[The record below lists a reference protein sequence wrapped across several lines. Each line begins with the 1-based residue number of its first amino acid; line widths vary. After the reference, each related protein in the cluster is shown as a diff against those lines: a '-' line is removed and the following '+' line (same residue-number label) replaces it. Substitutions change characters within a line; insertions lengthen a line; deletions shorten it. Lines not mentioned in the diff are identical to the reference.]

1 MFITRKC
8 LSRRTMLKGTGVAL
22 ALPLLDAMIPAGAA
36 WAQSADQGA
45 AKPRVRMGFVYF
57 PHGAVMRN
65 WVPQQTGTE
74 FEFSPILK
82 PLTPYKP
89 YVTVVSGLRNKGG
102 ESSDPHG
109 IMAGT
114 WLSCVGPKDRDGTG
128 DRGVTADQL
137 AARHIGQDT
146 ALPSLEVAGE
156 GGGSACAAGV
166 ASCGFGSTTA
176 FRTPT
181 QSLPMETNPR
191 KVFYQMFGQGD
202 TSEERVALL
211 EESGSV
217 LDYVR
222 QASAGLQR
230 KLGGA
235 DRAAVSD
242 YLDSIR
248 EVERRVQKMSANS
261 KSLAGLPNAPLG
273 IPEDFTELL
282 DVHFEMIAL
291 AWQTDQTRIA
301 SFMIAKEI
309 SMRTYNMVG
318 VSDAFHPLS
327 HHQND
332 PVKLERL
339 TRIQAYHTERFAKF
353 IKRLAGMKEGNA
365 TVLDQSIVLF
375 GSNMSNSDL
384 HNNDPLPSV
393 VLGKGGGSIKGGQHL
408 HYPQDTPHANLLL
421 TLLQRAKVPVQSLGN
436 STGTFAEV

>member
-1 MFITRKC
+1 MFITRKS
-8 LSRRTMLKGTGVAL
+8 LSRRTVLKGAGVAL
-22 ALPLLDAMIPAGAA
+22 ALPLLDAMIPAATA
-36 WAQSADQGA
+36 LAQTA
-45 AKPRVRMGFVYF
+45 AKPKVRMGFVYF
-57 PHGAVMRN
+57 PHGAVMKN
-65 WVPQQTGTE
+65 WVPEKTGAD

-82 PLTPYKP
+82 PLAPYKP
-89 YVTVVSGLRNKGG
+89 YVTIVSGLRNKGG

-128 DRGVTADQL
+128 DRGVTADQI

-166 ASCGFGSTTA
+166 ASCGFGGSTA
-176 FRTPT
+176 FRTPS

-217 LDYVR
+217 LDYVT
-222 QASAGLQR
+222 QASDSLKR
-230 KLGGA
+230 KLGEA
-235 DRAAVSD
+235 DKAAVSD
-242 YLDSIR
+242 YMDSIR
-248 EVERRVQKMSANS
+248 EVERRVQKMAANS
-261 KSLAGLPNAPLG
+261 KSLSNLPNAPLG

-301 SFMIAKEI
+301 SFMIAKEV

-332 PVKLERL
+332 PAKLERL
-339 TRIQAYHTERFAKF
+339 TRIQSYHTERFARF
-353 IKRLAGMKEGNA
+353 AKRLAGMKEGNG

-393 VLGKGGGSIKGGQHL
+393 VLGKGGGAIKGAQHL

-421 TLLQRAKVPVQSLGN
+421 TLLQRAGVPIQTLGN
-436 STGTFAEV
+436 STGALAEV

>member
-1 MFITRKC
+1 MFITRKS
-8 LSRRTMLKGTGVAL
+8 LSRRTVLKGAGVAL
-22 ALPLLDAMIPAGAA
+22 ALPLLDAMIPAATA
-36 WAQSADQGA
+36 LAQTA

-57 PHGAVMRN
+57 PHGAVMKN
-65 WVPQQTGTE
+65 WVPEKTGAD

-82 PLTPYKP
+82 PLAPYKP

-102 ESSDPHG
+102 ESSDPQG

-166 ASCGFGSTTA
+166 ASCGFGGSTA
-176 FRTPT
+176 FRTPY

-217 LDYVR
+217 LDYVT
-222 QASAGLQR
+222 QASDSLKR
-230 KLGGA
+230 KLGES
-235 DRAAVSD
+235 DQAAVSD
-242 YLDSIR
+242 YMDSIR
-248 EVERRVQKMSANS
+248 EVERRVQKMAANS
-261 KSLAGLPNAPLG
+261 KSLSNLPNAPLG

-301 SFMIAKEI
+301 SFMIAKEV

-318 VSDAFHPLS
+318 VPDAFHPLS

-332 PVKLERL
+332 PAKLERL
-339 TRIQAYHTERFAKF
+339 TRIQSYHTERFAKF
-353 IKRLAGMKEGNA
+353 AKRLAGMKEGNG

-393 VLGKGGGSIKGGQHL
+393 VLGKGGGAIKGGQHL

-421 TLLQRAKVPVQSLGN
+421 TLLQRAGVPVQTLGN
-436 STGTFAEV
+436 STGAFAEV

>member
-1 MFITRKC
+1 MFITRKS
-8 LSRRTMLKGTGVAL
+8 LSRRTVLKGAGVAL
-22 ALPLLDAMIPAGAA
+22 ALPLLDAMIPAGTA
-36 WAQSADQGA
+36 WAQTA
-45 AKPRVRMGFVYF
+45 ARPKVRMGFVYF
-57 PHGAVMRN
+57 PHGAVMKN
-65 WVPQQTGTE
+65 WMPEKPGTD
-74 FEFSPILK
+74 FEFSAILK
-82 PLTPYKP
+82 PLAPYKP
-89 YVTVVSGLRNKGG
+89 YVTIVTGLRNKGG

-114 WLSCVGPKDRDGTG
+114 WLSCVGPMDRDRTG
-128 DRGVTADQL
+128 DRGVTADQI
-137 AARHIGQDT
+137 AARRIGQDT

-166 ASCGFGSTTA
+166 ASCGFGGSTA
-176 FRTPT
+176 FRTPS

-217 LDYVR
+217 LDYVT
-222 QASAGLQR
+222 QATDSLKR
-230 KLGGA
+230 KLGDA
-235 DRAAVSD
+235 DKAAVND
-242 YLDSIR
+242 YTDSIR
-248 EVERRVQKMSANS
+248 EVERRVQKMAANS
-261 KSLAGLPNAPLG
+261 KSLSNLPNAPLG

-332 PVKLERL
+332 PAKLERL
-339 TRIQAYHTERFAKF
+339 TRIQNYHTERFAKF
-353 IKRLAGMKEGNA
+353 AKRLAGMKEGNGS
-365 TVLDQSIVLF
+365 VLDQSIVLF

-421 TLLQRAKVPVQSLGN
+421 TLLQRAGVSIQTLGN
-436 STGTFAEV
+436 STGAFAEV

>member
-1 MFITRKC
+1 MFITRKS
-8 LSRRTMLKGTGVAL
+8 LSRRTVLKGAGVAL
-22 ALPLLDAMIPAGAA
+22 ALPLLDAMIPAGTA
-36 WAQSADQGA
+36 WAQTV
-45 AKPRVRMGFVYF
+45 AKPKVRMGFVYF
-57 PHGAVMRN
+57 PHGAVMKN
-65 WVPQQTGTE
+65 WMPEKTGTD

-82 PLTPYKP
+82 PLAPYKP
-89 YVTVVSGLRNKGG
+89 YVTIVTGLRNKGG

-114 WLSCVGPKDRDGTG
+114 WLSCVGPTDRDGTG
-128 DRGVTADQL
+128 DRGVTADQI
-137 AARHIGQDT
+137 AARQIGQDT

-166 ASCGFGSTTA
+166 ASCGFGGSTA
-176 FRTPT
+176 FRTPS

-217 LDYVR
+217 LDYVT
-222 QASAGLQR
+222 QATDSLKR
-230 KLGGA
+230 KLGDA
-235 DRAAVSD
+235 DKAAVND
-242 YLDSIR
+242 YMDSIR
-248 EVERRVQKMSANS
+248 EVERRVQKMAANS
-261 KSLAGLPNAPLG
+261 KSLSNLPNAPLG

-332 PVKLERL
+332 PAKLERL
-339 TRIQAYHTERFAKF
+339 TRIQNYHTERFAKF
-353 IKRLAGMKEGNA
+353 AKRLAGMKEGNGS
-365 TVLDQSIVLF
+365 VLDQSIVLF

-393 VLGKGGGSIKGGQHL
+393 VLGKGGGAIKGGQHL

-421 TLLQRAKVPVQSLGN
+421 TLLQRAGVSIQTLGN

>member
-8 LSRRTMLKGTGVAL
+8 LSRRTVLKGAGMAL
-22 ALPLLDAMIPAGAA
+22 ALPLLDAMIPAGSAV
-36 WAQSADQGA
+36 AQTTV
-45 AKPRVRMGFVYF
+45 AKPKIRMGFVYF
-57 PHGAVMRN
+57 PHGAVIRN
-65 WVPQQTGTE
+65 WVPQQTGTD

-82 PLTPYKP
+82 PLAPYKP
-89 YVTVVSGLRNKGG
+89 YVTIVSGLRNKGG

-202 TSEERVALL
+202 TSDERVALL

-217 LDYVR
+217 LDYVA

-230 KLGGA
+230 KLGDS
-235 DRAAVSD
+235 DRTAVSD

-261 KSLAGLPNAPLG
+261 RSLANLPDAPLG

-301 SFMIAKEI
+301 SFMIAKEV

-339 TRIQAYHTERFAKF
+339 TRIQSYHTERFAKF
-353 IKRLAGMKEGNA
+353 VKRLAGMKEPAGS
-365 TVLDQSIVLF
+365 VLDQSIVLF

-421 TLLQRAKVPVQSLGN
+421 TLLQRANVPVQTLGN

>member
-1 MFITRKC
+1 MFITRKS
-8 LSRRTMLKGTGVAL
+8 LSRRTVLKGAGVAL
-22 ALPLLDAMIPAGAA
+22 ALPLLDAMIPAATA
-36 WAQSADQGA
+36 LAQTA

-57 PHGAVMRN
+57 PHGAVMKN
-65 WVPQQTGTE
+65 WVPEKTGAD

-82 PLTPYKP
+82 PLAPYKP

-166 ASCGFGSTTA
+166 ASCGFGGSTA
-176 FRTPT
+176 FRTPY

-217 LDYVR
+217 LDYVT
-222 QASAGLQR
+222 QASDSLKR
-230 KLGGA
+230 KLGES
-235 DRAAVSD
+235 DQAAVSD
-242 YLDSIR
+242 YMDSIR
-248 EVERRVQKMSANS
+248 EVERRVQKMAANS
-261 KSLAGLPNAPLG
+261 KSLSNLPNAPLG

-301 SFMIAKEI
+301 SFMIAKEV

-318 VSDAFHPLS
+318 VPDAFHPLS

-332 PVKLERL
+332 PAKLERL
-339 TRIQAYHTERFAKF
+339 TRIQSYHTERFAKF
-353 IKRLAGMKEGNA
+353 AKRLAGMKEGNG

-393 VLGKGGGSIKGGQHL
+393 VLGKGGGAIKGGQHL

-421 TLLQRAKVPVQSLGN
+421 TLLQRAGVPVQTLGN
-436 STGTFAEV
+436 STGTLAEV

>member
-1 MFITRKC
+1 MFITRKS
-8 LSRRTMLKGTGVAL
+8 LSRRTVLKGAGVAL
-22 ALPLLDAMIPAGAA
+22 ALPLLDAMIPAGTA
-36 WAQSADQGA
+36 WAQTA
-45 AKPRVRMGFVYF
+45 ARPKVRMGFVYF
-57 PHGAVMRN
+57 PHGAVMKN
-65 WVPQQTGTE
+65 WMPEKTGTD
-74 FEFSPILK
+74 FEFSAILK
-82 PLTPYKP
+82 PLAPYKP
-89 YVTVVSGLRNKGG
+89 YVTIVTGLRNKGG

-114 WLSCVGPKDRDGTG
+114 WLSCVGPMDRDRTG
-128 DRGVTADQL
+128 DRGVTADQI
-137 AARHIGQDT
+137 AARQIGQDT
-146 ALPSLEVAGE
+146 ALPSLEVTGE

-166 ASCGFGSTTA
+166 ASCGFGGSTA
-176 FRTPT
+176 FRTPS

-217 LDYVR
+217 LDYVT
-222 QASAGLQR
+222 QATDSLKR
-230 KLGGA
+230 KLGDA
-235 DRAAVSD
+235 DKAAVND
-242 YLDSIR
+242 YTDSIR
-248 EVERRVQKMSANS
+248 EVERRVQKMAANS
-261 KSLAGLPNAPLG
+261 KSLSNLPNAPLG

-332 PVKLERL
+332 PAKLERL
-339 TRIQAYHTERFAKF
+339 TRIQNYHTERFAKF
-353 IKRLAGMKEGNA
+353 AKRLAGMKEGNGS
-365 TVLDQSIVLF
+365 VLDQSIVLF

-421 TLLQRAKVPVQSLGN
+421 TLLQRAGVSIQTLGN
-436 STGTFAEV
+436 STGAFAEV

>member
-1 MFITRKC
+1 MFNTRKFI
-8 LSRRTMLKGTGVAL
+8 SRRTVLRGAGIAL
-22 ALPLLDAMIPAGAA
+22 ALPLLDAMIPASTAL
-36 WAQSADQGA
+36 AQTA
-45 AKPRVRMGFVYF
+45 AKPKMRMGFVYF
-57 PHGAVMRN
+57 PHGAVQAR
-65 WVPQQTGTE
+65 WVPKQTGTD
-74 FEFSPILK
+74 FEMSPILK
-82 PLTPYKP
+82 PLTAYKP
-89 YVTVVSGLRNKGG
+89 YMTVVSGLRNKGG

-114 WLSCVGPKDRDGTG
+114 WLSCVLPKDHDGT
-128 DRGVTADQL
+128 DRGVTADQI

-166 ASCGFGSTTA
+166 ASCGFGGTVA
-176 FRTPT
+176 FRTPS
-181 QSLPMETNPR
+181 QPLPMETNPR

-202 TSEERVALL
+202 TSDERTALL

-217 LDYVR
+217 LDYVVESS
-222 QASAGLQR
+222 ASLQR
-230 KLGGA
+230 KLGDT

-248 EVERRVQKMSANS
+248 EVERRIQKMTASS
-261 KSLAGLPNAPLG
+261 KSLANLPNAPLG

-291 AWQTDQTRIA
+291 AFQTDQTRIA
-301 SFMIAKEI
+301 SYMIAKEV

-332 PVKLERL
+332 PQKLDRL
-339 TRIQAYHTERFAKF
+339 TTIQTYHTERFAKF
-353 IKRLAGMKEGNA
+353 VKRLAGMKDGES
-365 TVLDQSIVLF
+365 TVLDQSMILF

-393 VLGKGGGSIKGGQHL
+393 VLGKGCGKIKGGQHL

-421 TLLQRAKVPVQSLGN
+421 TLLQRAGVPATSLGN